1 MNMCCMDHDIK
12 DKMREEEIGAVLC
25 VCDTEDIKDL
35 LKPAPLRIIY
45 QSFTIAHR
53 KLQALMLEC
62 CVNCVSFS

>member
-1 MNMCCMDHDIK
+1 
-12 DKMREEEIGAVLC
+12 MREEEIGAVLC
-25 VCDTEDIKDL
+25 VCDTEDINDL

-62 CVNCVSFS
+62 CINSVLFS